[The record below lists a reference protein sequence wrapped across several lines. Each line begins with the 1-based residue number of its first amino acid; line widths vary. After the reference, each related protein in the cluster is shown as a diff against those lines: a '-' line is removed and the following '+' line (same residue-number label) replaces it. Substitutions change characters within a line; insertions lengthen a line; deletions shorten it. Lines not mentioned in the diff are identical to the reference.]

1 MHDQIHNVSEAASSV
16 SAATAVKSVALGS
29 SVIGAGEVA
38 KNSAGG
44 WMLTYFI
51 PVVDINTIQ
60 LFQFVGGVY
69 MSLQVYKFVR
79 DEFGASISRF
89 FANLIQWFSNLFSG
103 KRQTQATTKPKP
115 SDRFVVS
122 VNNGK
127 GKPPPRDGSDS

>member
-1 MHDQIHNVSEAASSV
+1 MHEQIHNVSEAASSV

-51 PVVDINTIQ
+51 PVIDINTIQ

-79 DEFGASISRF
+79 DEFGSAISRF
-89 FANLIQWFSNLFSG
+89 FDNLFG
-103 KRQTQATTKPKP
+103 KKEQTQAAIRPKP
-115 SDRFVVS
+115 SDKFVVS
-122 VNNGK
+122 VNNVK
-127 GKPPPRDGSDS
+127 GKPPPRDDTDL